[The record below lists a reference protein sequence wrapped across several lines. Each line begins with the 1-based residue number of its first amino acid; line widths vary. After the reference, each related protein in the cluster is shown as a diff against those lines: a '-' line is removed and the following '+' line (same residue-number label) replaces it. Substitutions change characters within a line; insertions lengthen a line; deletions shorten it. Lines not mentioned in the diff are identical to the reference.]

1 MESVIVLALVT
12 IFLVGQWLMLRGIA
26 SKDRAA
32 REALARYG
40 DDIQVSGFTVETD
53 TLLDPPNSTDD
64 NRNAKIVV
72 TVELRPY
79 YPTPFN
85 LSFV

>member
-12 IFLVGQWLMLRGIA
+12 IFLVGQWLMLRDIA

-40 DDIQVSGFTVETD
+40 DDIRSDHDRLAGEGPRSRASSSRRAPLIRRSPGGRSG
-53 TLLDPPNSTDD
+53 
-64 NRNAKIVV
+64 
-72 TVELRPY
+72 
-79 YPTPFN
+79 
-85 LSFV
+85 